1 MSEGPLP
8 QMSWAMRAAERSPM
22 VQRSRARGV
31 EQAKAIVDAAQ
42 RLIAVKG
49 NAFTTQELVKEAG
62 IALQTFYRYFEGKDQ
77 LILAVI
83 EQMVTES
90 AETYKQQATKIDDP
104 LERLQFYVTVVI
116 RGLAAQGNGAA
127 SARFMATEHWR
138 LQALFPEEMAR
149 ASHAYTEL
157 IQAGIDAAVEA
168 GWLDPPDS
176 AAAGW
181 LITQLVRSVFH
192 YYAFVPPDGT
202 YDEIAEQTWEFCL
215 TGLGAARGRPPDSRR
230 RLSRATRR

>member
-1 MSEGPLP
+1 MSEGALS
-8 QMSWAMRAAERSPM
+8 QTSWAERAADRSPI
-22 VQRSRARGV
+22 VQRSKARGV

-42 RLIAVKG
+42 RLIAIKG
-49 NAFTTQELVKEAG
+49 NTFTTQELVREAG

-90 AETYKQQATKIDDP
+90 AQKFKEQAIGIDDP
-104 LERLQFYVTVVI
+104 LERLHFYVTVVI
-116 RGLAAQGNGAA
+116 RGLAAQGNGVA

-138 LQALFPEEMAR
+138 LQALFPEDMAR

-157 IQAGIDAAVEA
+157 IQGEIDAAAAA
-168 GWLDPPDS
+168 GLLDPPDP
-176 AAAGW
+176 AAGGW
-181 LITQLVRSVFH
+181 LITQLARSVFH

-202 YDEIAEQTWEFCL
+202 YDEIAERVWEFCL
-215 TGLGAARGRPPDSRR
+215 AGLGGGRDRAPVRPR
-230 RLSRATRR
+230 RLSRSPKK

>member
-1 MSEGPLP
+1 MSEATAP
-8 QMSWAMRAAERSPM
+8 QTSWAVRAAERSPM

-42 RLIAVKG
+42 RLIEVKG

-90 AETYKQQATKIDDP
+90 AEKYKDQASGIDDP
-104 LERLQFYVTVVI
+104 LERLHFYVTVVI
-116 RGLAAQGNGAA
+116 RGLAAQGYGVA

-157 IQAGIDAAVEA
+157 IQGEIDAAAEA
-168 GWLDPPDS
+168 GLLDPPDQTS
-176 AAAGW
+176 AGW
-181 LITQLVRSVFH
+181 LITQLARSVFH

-202 YDEIAEQTWEFCL
+202 YDEIAERVWKFCL
-215 TGLGAARGRPPDSRR
+215 AGLGGGRNRALTDRR
-230 RLSRATRR
+230 RLSRSTRK

>member
-1 MSEGPLP
+1 MSEAAVPDT
-8 QMSWAMRAAERSPM
+8 SWAVRAAERSPM

-77 LILAVI
+77 LILTVI

-90 AETYKQQATKIDDP
+90 AEKYKEQASGIDDP
-104 LERLQFYVTVVI
+104 IGRLHFYVTVVI
-116 RGLAAQGNGAA
+116 RGLSAQGEGVA

-157 IQAGIDAAVEA
+157 IQGEIDAAAEA
-168 GWLDPPDS
+168 GLLEPPDPAS
-176 AAAGW
+176 AGW
-181 LITQLVRSVFH
+181 LITQLARSVFH
-192 YYAFVPPDGT
+192 YYAFVSTDGT
-202 YDEIAEQTWEFCL
+202 YDEIAERVWVFCL
-215 TGLGAARGRPPDSRR
+215 AGLGSGPNLAPEPRSRI
-230 RLSRATRR
+230 SRSTRK

>member
-1 MSEGPLP
+1 MSEGALP
-8 QMSWAMRAAERSPM
+8 EMSWAMRAAERSPM

-90 AETYKQQATKIDDP
+90 AEKYKEQASGIADP
-104 LERLQFYVTVVI
+104 LERLHFYVTVVI
-116 RGLAAQGNGAA
+116 RGLAAQGYGVA

-149 ASHAYTEL
+149 ASHAYTDL
-157 IQAGIDAAVEA
+157 IQGEIETAAEV
-168 GWLDPPDS
+168 GLLDPPDQAS
-176 AAAGW
+176 SSL
-181 LITQLVRSVFH
+181 LITQLARSVFH

-202 YDEIAEQTWEFCL
+202 YDEIAERLWAFCL
-215 TGLGAARGRPPDSRR
+215 AGLGAASDRYPNGRR
-230 RLSRATRR
+230 RLSRPTRK